1 MKKYKIIW
9 SKSAKEDLKNII
21 FFIKKDSTFL
31 AQEVYNQIK
40 AECQNLYFMPE
51 RKRVVPELQA
61 LGIVNYR
68 ELIYKKW
75 RVIFKISDKS
85 VNVVMVLDARRDIE
99 DLLFQ
104 RLLVK

>member
-1 MKKYKIIW
+1 MKKYKVLW
-9 SKSAKEDLKNII
+9 SQSAKEDLKNII
-21 FFIKKDSTFL
+21 AFIKKDNSFL
-31 AQEVYNQIK
+31 AQDIYNQIK

-51 RKRVVPELQA
+51 RKRVVLELQN
-61 LGIVNYR
+61 LGVVNYR

-75 RVIFKISDKS
+75 RVIFKISGNN

-104 RLLVK
+104 RLLQK